1 MDTDLPPVLS
11 VIIPVYNEQD
21 AFPLMAQR
29 LRPILDEMCV
39 SYEVVAVDD
48 GSSDGTAAVLHKVRR
63 TWRELRVIQLY
74 RKCGQQTALTAGLRR
89 AKGTYLVS
97 IDADL
102 QDPPEKIPE
111 MLELAR
117 RDAVDV
123 VYGIRTDRS
132 SDTWAKRHTAGLY
145 YLLMRRLV
153 GARIPRDAGDFRLLS
168 RSAVEILLALPEQQ
182 PVYRLLIP
190 WLGFRSTEVTYE
202 RARRIAGRTKYPL
215 SKMLRL
221 AANSITAFSSSPLRI
236 TTWLG
241 IACFVTCGCLLVFA
255 LVGSTVPTWTPWL
268 LTTVLLNGVQ
278 LLCLGVLGE
287 YIGNVHRILQGRPT
301 YLVHYDSDEARPFG
315 EASPMTTAAHGAA
328 GPSAVKTQR

>member
-1 MDTDLPPVLS
+1 VDTDLPPVLS

-21 AFPLMAQR
+21 VFPLMVQR
-29 LRPILDEMCV
+29 LRPILDGMCV

-48 GSSDGTAAVLHKVRR
+48 GSSDGTAAVLHRVRR
-63 TWRELRVIQLY
+63 TWRELRVVQLY
-74 RKCGQQTALTAGLRR
+74 RNCGQQAALTAGLRR
-89 AKGTYLVS
+89 ANGTYLVS

-117 RDAVDV
+117 RDAIDV
-123 VYGIRTDRS
+123 VYGVRSDRS
-132 SDTWAKRHTAGLY
+132 SDTWAKRYTAGLY

-153 GARIPRDAGDFRLLS
+153 GVRIPRDAGDFRLLS

-215 SKMLRL
+215 TKMLRL

-236 TTWLG
+236 ATWLG
-241 IACFVTCGCLLVFA
+241 IACFVACGCLLVFA

-268 LTTVLLNGVQ
+268 LTTVLLSGVQ
-278 LLCLGVLGE
+278 LLGLGVLGE

-315 EASPMTTAAHGAA
+315 EASPMTTAAYGAA

>member
-1 MDTDLPPVLS
+1 MS
-11 VIIPVYNEQD
+11 
-21 AFPLMAQR
+21 
-29 LRPILDEMCV
+29 V

-48 GSSDGTAAVLHKVRR
+48 GSSDGTAAVLDGVRR

-74 RKCGQQTALTAGLRR
+74 RNCGQQTALTAGLRG

-123 VYGIRTDRS
+123 VYGVRTDRS

-215 SKMLRL
+215 TKMLRL

-236 TTWLG
+236 ATWLG
-241 IACFVTCGCLLVFA
+241 IACFVACGCLLVFA

-268 LTTVLLNGVQ
+268 LTTVLLSGVQ
-278 LLCLGVLGE
+278 LLGLGVLGE
-287 YIGNVHRILQGRPT
+287 YIGHVHRILQGRPT

-328 GPSAVKTQR
+328 GPSAVKAQR